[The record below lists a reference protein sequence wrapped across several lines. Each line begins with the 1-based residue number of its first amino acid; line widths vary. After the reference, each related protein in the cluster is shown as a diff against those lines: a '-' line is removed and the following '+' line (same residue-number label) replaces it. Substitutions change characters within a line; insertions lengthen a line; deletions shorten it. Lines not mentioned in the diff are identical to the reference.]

1 MIENIISTD
10 SFISQAEFSTQGRF
24 PMLTVTLCE
33 IQMRM
38 IITDQEHL
46 LDSRSTWYCLT
57 DLGEGVGSSNPKML
71 LPLLKRKELDS
82 KTFTNDEIILGNFKG
97 KESLPLANRGNTFVS
112 LRGVLEILSKTEL
125 SSDIVDN
132 FQDEVF
138 GHLLPSLALTGRAEL
153 PTAIANPDSY
163 MIEDKIERAKRW
175 IEETEEWQKALS
187 SEETAHA
194 ETKALLA
201 EEKEHS
207 DALEAQNKALTAER
221 DEAIRTKAQI
231 GDKKVATA
239 MGTAGALSKKCD
251 RLEKEVC
258 ELKEMNLQIYNACKA
273 VRKEFEE
280 AWITARDWCYNHKI
294 TVKINEPKW
303 AVSAKLTEICEAHPD
318 RGQWRRDARGTKLFP
333 KWACDILDK
342 VYEDDDTFLS
352 EYRIV

>member
-10 SFISQAEFSTQGRF
+10 SFSSQTEFSTHGRF
-24 PMLTVTLCE
+24 PMLTVTLCK

-71 LPLLKRKELDS
+71 MSLLKRKELDS
-82 KTFTNDEIILGNFKG
+82 KTFANDEIILGNFKG

-112 LRGVLEILSKTEL
+112 LRGVLETLSKTEL
-125 SSDIVDN
+125 SSEIVEN

-153 PTAIANPDSY
+153 PTAIEKLDSY

-201 EEKEHS
+201 EEREKV
-207 DALEAQNKALTAER
+207 DNLE
-221 DEAIRTKAQI
+221 RTKSWI
-231 GDKKVATA
+231 NDKKVASA
-239 MGTAGALSKKCD
+239 MGTAGAKSKECE
-251 RLEKEVC
+251 RLRG
-258 ELKEMNLQIYNACKA
+258 ELDKAESERDLQIYNARSA
-273 VRKEFEE
+273 IRKEFED
-280 AWITARDWCYNHKI
+280 AWMTAREWCYKHGLP
-294 TVKINEPKW
+294 VYVNEPKW
-303 AVSAKLTEICEAHPD
+303 VVSERLAGICSMYPE
-318 RGQWRRDARGTKLFP
+318 REQWHTNAYGVRLFP
-333 KWACDILDK
+333 QWACGILDK
-342 VYEDDDTFLS
+342 VYDEDETFLR
-352 EYRIV
+352 EYRTE

>member
-1 MIENIISTD
+1 MIENTITTD
-10 SFISQAEFSTQGRF
+10 SFSSQAEFSTQGRF

-38 IITDQEHL
+38 IITDKEHL

-57 DLGEGVGSSNPKML
+57 DLGDGVGSSNPKRL
-71 LPLLKRKELDS
+71 INLLKRKELDS

-97 KESLPLANRGNTFVS
+97 NESLPLANRGNIFVS

-153 PTAIANPDSY
+153 PTAIAKPDSY
-163 MIEDKIERAKRW
+163 MIDDPIERAKRW

-187 SEETAHA
+187 AEETAHA
-194 ETKALLA
+194 ETKVLLA
-201 EEKEHS
+201 EEKEKS
-207 DALEAQNKALTAER
+207 EYLERSKSW
-221 DEAIRTKAQI
+221 I
-231 GDKKVATA
+231 GDKKVASA

-258 ELKEMNLQIYNACKA
+258 ELKSEMNLQIYNVREAT
-273 VRKEFEE
+273 RKEYEE
-280 AWITARDWCYNHKI
+280 SWVTARDWCYNHKI

-303 AVSAKLTEICEAHPD
+303 AVSAKLTKICEAHPD
-318 RGQWRRDARGTKLFP
+318 RDQWRRDARGTKLFP

-342 VYEDDDTFLS
+342 VYDEDDTFPS

>member
-1 MIENIISTD
+1 MIENTITTD
-10 SFISQAEFSTQGRF
+10 SFSSQAEFSTQCRF
-24 PMLTVTLCE
+24 PMLTVTLCG

-57 DLGEGVGSSNPKML
+57 DLGDGVGSSNPKML

-82 KTFTNDEIILGNFKG
+82 KTFTNDEIIFGNFKG
-97 KESLPLANRGNTFVS
+97 KESLPLANRGNAFVS

-138 GHLLPSLALTGRAEL
+138 GRLLPSLALTGRAEL
-153 PTAIANPDSY
+153 PTAIAKPDSY

-187 SEETAHA
+187 AEETAHA

-201 EEKEHS
+201 EEKEKS
-207 DALEAQNKALTAER
+207 EYLERSKSW
-221 DEAIRTKAQI
+221 I

-239 MGTAGALSKKCD
+239 MGTASAKSKECE
-251 RLEKEVC
+251 RLKKEVC
-258 ELKEMNLQIYNACKA
+258 ELKSEMELKIYNTCSAI
-273 VRKEFEE
+273 RKEYEE
-280 AWITARDWCYNHKI
+280 SWVTAREWCYKHGLPVYTNQ
-294 TVKINEPKW
+294 PKW
-303 AVSAKLTEICEAHPD
+303 TVSAKLAEICRTYPD
-318 RGQWRRDARGTKLFP
+318 RDQWRTNASDVRRFP
-333 KWACDILDK
+333 KWACDLLDK
-342 VYEDDDTFLS
+342 MYDEDDTFLA
-352 EYRIV
+352 EYRKV

>member
-1 MIENIISTD
+1 MIENAISTD

-24 PMLTVTLCE
+24 PMLTVTLCG

-57 DLGEGVGSSNPKML
+57 DLGDGVGSSNPKML

-82 KTFTNDEIILGNFKG
+82 KNFTNDEIILGDFKG
-97 KESLPLANRGNTFVS
+97 KESLPLANRGNVFVS

-153 PTAIANPDSY
+153 PTAIAKPDSY

-187 SEETAHA
+187 AEETAHA

-201 EEKEHS
+201 EEKEKS
-207 DALEAQNKALTAER
+207 EYLERSKSW
-221 DEAIRTKAQI
+221 I
-231 GDKKVATA
+231 GDKKTASA
-239 MGTAGALSKKCD
+239 MGTASAKSKECECLK
-251 RLEKEVC
+251 KEVC
-258 ELKEMNLQIYNACKA
+258 KLKSEMDLQIYNAREA
-273 VRKEFEE
+273 IRKEFEE
-280 AWITARDWCYNHKI
+280 SWVTAREWCYKHGLPVSIDKL
-294 TVKINEPKW
+294 KW
-303 AVSAKLTEICEAHPD
+303 TVSAKLAEICLTYPD
-318 RGQWRRDARGTKLFP
+318 REKWRTNASDVRTFP

-342 VYEDDDTFLS
+342 MYDEDDTFLS
-352 EYRIV
+352 EYRKV

>member
-10 SFISQAEFSTQGRF
+10 SFISQAEFPTQDRF

-38 IITDQEHL
+38 VITDQEHL

-153 PTAIANPDSY
+153 PTAIAKPDSY
-163 MIEDKIERAKRW
+163 MIDDPIKRAKRW

-187 SEETAHA
+187 AEETAHA

-201 EEKEHS
+201 EEKEKS
-207 DALEAQNKALTAER
+207 ENLE
-221 DEAIRTKAQI
+221 RTKSWI
-231 GDKKVATA
+231 GDKKVASA
-239 MGTAGALSKKCD
+239 MGTAGALSKKCE
-251 RLEKEVC
+251 RLEKELDKVKSERDLEIC
-258 ELKEMNLQIYNACKA
+258 NACEA

-280 AWITARDWCYNHKI
+280 SWMTARDWCFKHKLP
-294 TVKINEPKW
+294 VYINEPKW
-303 AVSAKLTEICEAHPD
+303 VVSERLVDICAAYPD
-318 RGQWRRDARGTKLFP
+318 REPQWHKDASGIRLFP

-342 VYEDDDTFLS
+342 MFDDDDTFLS
-352 EYRIV
+352 DYRTA

>member
-10 SFISQAEFSTQGRF
+10 SFSSQTEFSTHGRF
-24 PMLTVTLCE
+24 PMLTVTLCK

-71 LPLLKRKELDS
+71 MSLLKRKELDS
-82 KTFTNDEIILGNFKG
+82 KTFANDEIILGNFKG

-125 SSDIVDN
+125 SSEIVEN

-153 PTAIANPDSY
+153 PTAIEKPDSY

-201 EEKEHS
+201 EEREKV
-207 DALEAQNKALTAER
+207 DNLE
-221 DEAIRTKAQI
+221 RTKSWI
-231 GDKKVATA
+231 NDKKVASA
-239 MGTAGALSKKCD
+239 MGTAGAKSKECE
-251 RLEKEVC
+251 RLRG
-258 ELKEMNLQIYNACKA
+258 ELDKAESERDLQIYNARSA
-273 VRKEFEE
+273 IRKEFED
-280 AWITARDWCYNHKI
+280 AWMTAREWCYKHGLP
-294 TVKINEPKW
+294 VYVNEPKW
-303 AVSAKLTEICEAHPD
+303 VVSERLAGICSMYPE
-318 RGQWRRDARGTKLFP
+318 REQWHTNAYGVRLFP
-333 KWACDILDK
+333 QWACGILDK
-342 VYEDDDTFLS
+342 VYDEDETFLR
-352 EYRIV
+352 EYRTE

>member
-10 SFISQAEFSTQGRF
+10 SFSSQTEFSTHGRF
-24 PMLTVTLCE
+24 PMLTVTLCK

-71 LPLLKRKELDS
+71 MSLLKRKELDS
-82 KTFTNDEIILGNFKG
+82 KTFANDEIILGNFKG

-125 SSDIVDN
+125 SSEIVEN

-153 PTAIANPDSY
+153 PTAIEKPDSY

-201 EEKEHS
+201 EEREKV
-207 DALEAQNKALTAER
+207 DNLE
-221 DEAIRTKAQI
+221 RTKSWI
-231 GDKKVATA
+231 NDKKVASA
-239 MGTAGALSKKCD
+239 MGTAGAKSKECE
-251 RLEKEVC
+251 RLRG
-258 ELKEMNLQIYNACKA
+258 ELDKAESERDLQIYNARSA
-273 VRKEFEE
+273 IRKEFED
-280 AWITARDWCYNHKI
+280 AWMTAREWCYKHGLP
-294 TVKINEPKW
+294 VYVNEPKW
-303 AVSAKLTEICEAHPD
+303 VVSDRLAGICSMYPE
-318 RGQWRRDARGTKLFP
+318 REQWHTNAYGVRLFP
-333 KWACDILDK
+333 QWACDILDK
-342 VYEDDDTFLS
+342 VYDEDETFLR
-352 EYRIV
+352 EYRTV

>member
-1 MIENIISTD
+1 MIENAISTD
-10 SFISQAEFSTQGRF
+10 SFSSQAEFSTQGRF
-24 PMLTVTLCE
+24 PMLTVTLCG

-82 KTFTNDEIILGNFKG
+82 KTFSNDEIILGNFKS

-153 PTAIANPDSY
+153 PTAIAKPDSY

-187 SEETAHA
+187 AEETAHA
-194 ETKALLA
+194 ETKVLLA
-201 EEKEHS
+201 EEKEKVEY
-207 DALEAQNKALTAER
+207 LERSKSW
-221 DEAIRTKAQI
+221 I
-231 GDKKVATA
+231 GDKKVASA
-239 MGTAGALSKKCD
+239 MGTAGAKSKECD
-251 RLEKEVC
+251 RLRKKLDQVESEM
-258 ELKEMNLQIYNACKA
+258 ELKIYNAREA
-273 VRKEFEE
+273 VRKEYEE
-280 AWITARDWCYNHKI
+280 SWVTAREWCYKHGLP
-294 TVKINEPKW
+294 VKPNQPKW
-303 AVSAKLTEICEAHPD
+303 TVSAKLSEICEAYPGRD
-318 RGQWRRDARGTKLFP
+318 QWSTNAYSARRFP

-342 VYEDDDTFLS
+342 MYDEDDTFLS
-352 EYRIV
+352 EYRTE

>member
-1 MIENIISTD
+1 MIENAISTD
-10 SFISQAEFSTQGRF
+10 SFSSQAEFSTQGRF

-57 DLGEGVGSSNPKML
+57 DLGERVGSSNPKRL
-71 LPLLKRKELDS
+71 INLLKRKELDS

-97 KESLPLANRGNTFVS
+97 NDSLPLANRGNTFVS

-138 GHLLPSLALTGRAEL
+138 SHLLPSLALTGRAEL
-153 PTAIANPDSY
+153 PTAIAKPDSY
-163 MIEDKIERAKRW
+163 MIDDKIERAKRW

-187 SEETAHA
+187 AEETAHA
-194 ETKALLA
+194 ETKVLLA
-201 EEKEHS
+201 EEKEKVEY
-207 DALEAQNKALTAER
+207 LERSKSW
-221 DEAIRTKAQI
+221 I
-231 GDKKVATA
+231 GDKKVASA

-251 RLEKEVC
+251 RLEKELDKMESEM
-258 ELKEMNLQIYNACKA
+258 ELRIYNVREAI
-273 VRKEFEE
+273 RKEYEE
-280 AWITARDWCYNHKI
+280 SWVTAREWCYKHRLPVSTNQ
-294 TVKINEPKW
+294 PKW
-303 AVSAKLTEICEAHPD
+303 TVSAKLAEICRTYPD
-318 RGQWRRDARGTKLFP
+318 RDQWRTKTSSDVRMFP

-342 VYEDDDTFLS
+342 MYDEDDTFLA
-352 EYRIV
+352 EYRTV

>member
-1 MIENIISTD
+1 MIENIITTD
-10 SFISQAEFSTQGRF
+10 SFISQTEFSTQGRF
-24 PMLTVTLCE
+24 PMLTVTLCQ

-153 PTAIANPDSY
+153 PTAIAKPDSY
-163 MIEDKIERAKRW
+163 MIENPIERAKRW

-187 SEETAHA
+187 AEETAHA
-194 ETKALLA
+194 ETKVLLA
-201 EEKEHS
+201 EEKEKVET
-207 DALEAQNKALTAER
+207 LE
-221 DEAIRTKAQI
+221 RTKSWI
-231 GDKKVATA
+231 SDKQVASA
-239 MGTAGALSKKCD
+239 MGTAGALSKKCE
-251 RLEKEVC
+251 RLKKELDKV
-258 ELKEMNLQIYNACKA
+258 ESEIASQMPTIRESI
-273 VRKEFEE
+273 RKEYEDV
-280 AWITARDWCYNHKI
+280 WMTAREWCFKHKLP
-294 TVKINEPKW
+294 VYVNEPKW
-303 AVSAKLTEICEAHPD
+303 VVSERLVEICMTYPE
-318 RGQWRRDARGTKLFP
+318 REQWHLNAYGIRLFP

-342 VYEDDDTFLS
+342 VYDEDSTFLS

>member
-1 MIENIISTD
+1 MIETTISTD
-10 SFISQAEFSTQGRF
+10 SFSSQAEFSTQGRF
-24 PMLTVTLCE
+24 PMLTVTLCG

-57 DLGEGVGSSNPKML
+57 DLGEGVGSSNPKRL
-71 LPLLKRKELDS
+71 INLLKRKELDS
-82 KTFTNDEIILGNFKG
+82 KTFSNDEIILGNFKG
-97 KESLPLANRGNTFVS
+97 NESLPLANRGNIFVS

-153 PTAIANPDSY
+153 PTAIAKPDSY

-187 SEETAHA
+187 AEETAHA
-194 ETKALLA
+194 ETKVLLA
-201 EEKEHS
+201 EEKEKS
-207 DALEAQNKALTAER
+207 EYLERSKSW
-221 DEAIRTKAQI
+221 I
-231 GDKKVATA
+231 GDKKVASA

-251 RLEKEVC
+251 RLEKELDKVKSEM
-258 ELKEMNLQIYNACKA
+258 ELQVYNVREAT
-273 VRKEFEE
+273 RKEYED
-280 AWITARDWCYNHKI
+280 AWMTARDWCYNHKI

-303 AVSAKLTEICEAHPD
+303 DVSAKLTKICEAHPD
-318 RGQWRRDARGTKLFP
+318 RDQWRRDARGTKLFP

-342 VYEDDDTFLS
+342 MYDEDDTFLS

>member
-10 SFISQAEFSTQGRF
+10 SFISQTEFSTQGRF

-38 IITDQEHL
+38 IITDKEHL

-57 DLGEGVGSSNPKML
+57 DLGEGVGSSNPKRL
-71 LPLLKRKELDS
+71 LHLLKRKELDS
-82 KTFTNDEIILGNFKG
+82 KTFSNNEIILGNFKG
-97 KESLPLANRGNTFVS
+97 NEPLPLANRGNTFVS

-153 PTAIANPDSY
+153 PTAIAKPDSY

-187 SEETAHA
+187 AEETAHA
-194 ETKALLA
+194 ETKVLLA
-201 EEKEHS
+201 EEKEKVEY
-207 DALEAQNKALTAER
+207 LERSKSW
-221 DEAIRTKAQI
+221 I
-231 GDKKVATA
+231 GDKKVASA
-239 MGTAGALSKKCD
+239 MGTAGAKSKECE
-251 RLEKEVC
+251 RLKKEVC
-258 ELKEMNLQIYNACKA
+258 ELKSEMDSQIYNAREA
-273 VRKEFEE
+273 IRKEFEE
-280 AWITARDWCYNHKI
+280 AWKTARDWCFKHGLPVYA
-294 TVKINEPKW
+294 NEPKW
-303 AVSAKLTEICEAHPD
+303 TVSNSLAGICMAYPD
-318 RGQWRRDARGTKLFP
+318 REPWHMNAYGTRLFP

-342 VYEDDDTFLS
+342 MYDEDSTFLA
-352 EYRIV
+352 EYRKV